1 MPFGH
6 EIARNEVRNIQ
17 MTLKH
22 GLLLAGIA
30 VLIVVGAI
38 AWTQSEHGASASTVV
53 QPSTYAQPAVDGY
66 GNPVSAPPQAAY
78 GNSPQAAYGVADA
91 PDEGYIQAIHRPVV
105 VRQMAPPPPPET
117 VAPPPDQYVAQET
130 YYTDRHGHRHHKR
143 SAKKSVA
150 IVAGSAGVGA
160 AIGAIAGGG
169 KGAGIGALAGGA
181 GGFVYDRLTHNH

>member
-1 MPFGH
+1 
-6 EIARNEVRNIQ
+6 
-17 MTLKH
+17 MTPKH

-38 AWTQSEHGASASTVV
+38 AWTQSDHSTSASTVV

-66 GNPVSAPPQAAY
+66 GNPVSTAPPAAY

-105 VRQMAPPPPPET
+105 VRQMAPPPQPEA
-117 VAPPPDQYVAQET
+117 VVPPPDRYYSQET
-130 YYTDRHGHRHHKR
+130 YYTDRHGHRHKR
-143 SAKKSVA
+143 SGKKSVA